1 MTARVAAAL
10 CAPLVA
16 ALLAGSA
23 LAEAPTIYKWI
34 DSNGVAHYT
43 TDKSRIPSEI
53 RTRVERVAPSVAAE
67 PHPEDT
73 MRDAVRVKP
82 RPAVSAPPADPFP
95 DAPSETADTPSEP
108 TPAQP
113 APVDVAPAEPPDE
126 MPVARVEDI
135 PPPLASDVE
144 PEPEPIDPV
153 SSPPPAPVAPL
164 APAQSAE
171 IAKIDGQI
179 AKLEDEIAAR
189 EEKLAA
195 LISSADEQRST
206 PLVDDPAFREI
217 SQRLPKL
224 QAELQTLRER
234 RNEIQPPATP

>member
-23 LAEAPTIYKWI
+23 LAETPTIYKWI

-43 TDKSRIPSEI
+43 TDKRRIPNEV
-53 RTRVERVAPSVAAE
+53 RTRVERVAPAVSAE
-67 PHPEDT
+67 PHPEDA
-73 MRDAVRVKP
+73 MRDAVRVER
-82 RPAVSAPPADPFP
+82 RPVISAPPAEPLP
-95 DAPSETADTPSEP
+95 AEPSETADTLDTPEP
-108 TPAQP
+108 P
-113 APVDVAPAEPPDE
+113 APAEAAPEPHE
-126 MPVARVEDI
+126 TPVARVEEI
-135 PPPLASDVE
+135 PPPLATDVA

-171 IAKIDGQI
+171 IARIDGQI
-179 AKLEDEIAAR
+179 AKLESEIAAR

-234 RNEIQPPATP
+234 RNEIQPPAQP